1 MINKL
6 YLSFINKQKNKKAKE
21 HFQIV
26 LKKRKQKINNL
37 IVKNIPIIIILF
49 YLSQNFWNRCKIIEN
64 PNTIA

>member
-6 YLSFINKQKNKKAKE
+6 YYLYKKNKKAKE